1 MLVEAENKTERERER
16 EREKKKKGE
25 IGTGQQRNMIVRK
38 FN

>member
-16 EREKKKKGE
+16 EKKKGE